1 MTTTPEPPTQ
11 PPTQPPAPT
20 SAPTSAPTDDPPR
33 RRRFSDAPAWIS
45 AATGVAGLLLGFL
58 GLPVF
63 VHSPTAAPK
72 TAPTVV
78 TTTPAAEPTTAE
90 VSAPP
95 TTTTVAPPPSTTPTP
110 TGNPSDVY
118 KIHTVDLTEDYGF
131 ALDKLRPVSRDD
143 QKEIY
148 WYSSWL
154 NTDTAQFV
162 ALDRKEP
169 GSYETCSTVTR
180 FTDRF
185 SVWSNVG
192 DRFCIIAPTGLIA
205 LAELTGGGRD
215 AGFVRLKLTIWRGT
229 Y

>member
-1 MTTTPEPPTQ
+1 MTATPEPPTQ
-11 PPTQPPAPT
+11 PPTQAPAP
-20 SAPTSAPTDDPPR
+20 PPVPNDDPPR

-78 TTTPAAEPTTAE
+78 TTTPAADPTTADT
-90 VSAPP
+90 SAPP
-95 TTTTVAPPPSTTPTP
+95 TTTTAPPPSATPTP
-110 TGNPSDVY
+110 TGNPSDIY
-118 KIHTVDLTEDYGF
+118 KIHTVDLTENYGF

-143 QKEIY
+143 QTEIY

-154 NTDTAQFV
+154 KTDTAQFV
-162 ALDRKEP
+162 VLDRKEP
-169 GSYETCSTVTR
+169 SSYETCSTVTR
-180 FTDRF
+180 FTNEF

-192 DRFCIIAPTGLIA
+192 DRFCVIAPNGLIA

>member
-1 MTTTPEPPTQ
+1 MTATPEPPTQ
-11 PPTQPPAPT
+11 PPSQPPASP
-20 SAPTSAPTDDPPR
+20 PDPTDDPPR

-72 TAPTVV
+72 TAPTVA
-78 TTTPAAEPTTAE
+78 TTTPAAEPTTA
-90 VSAPP
+90 SAPP
-95 TTTTVAPPPSTTPTP
+95 TTTAAPSPSTTPTP
-110 TGNPSDVY
+110 TGKPSDVY
-118 KIHTVDLTEDYGF
+118 KIQTVELTEDYGF

-143 QKEIY
+143 QTEIY

-162 ALDRKEP
+162 VLDRKEP
-169 GSYETCSTVTR
+169 SSYETCSTVTR
-180 FTDRF
+180 FTNRF

-192 DRFCIIAPTGLIA
+192 DRFCVIAPTGLIA

-215 AGFVRLKLTIWRGT
+215 AGFVQLKLTIWRGT

>member
-11 PPTQPPAPT
+11 PPTQP
-20 SAPTSAPTDDPPR
+20 PTSAPTDDPPR

-72 TAPTVV
+72 AAPTVV
-78 TTTPAAEPTTAE
+78 TTTPAAEPTTAD

-95 TTTTVAPPPSTTPTP
+95 TTTTAAPPPSTTPTP

-118 KIHTVDLTEDYGF
+118 KIHTVDLTQDYGF

-169 GSYETCSTVTR
+169 GNYETCSTVTR
-180 FTDRF
+180 FTNQF

-205 LAELTGGGRD
+205 LAEVTGGGRD
-215 AGFVRLKLTIWRGT
+215 ADFIRLKLTIWRGT

>member
-1 MTTTPEPPTQ
+1 M
-11 PPTQPPAPT
+11 
-20 SAPTSAPTDDPPR
+20 
-33 RRRFSDAPAWIS
+33 
-45 AATGVAGLLLGFL
+45 AGLLLGFL

-72 TAPTVV
+72 TAPTV
-78 TTTPAAEPTTAE
+78 TTTPAAETTP
-90 VSAPP
+90 SAPP
-95 TTTTVAPPPSTTPTP
+95 TTTTAPTPSTTPPP
-110 TGNPSDVY
+110 TANPADVY
-118 KIHTVDLTEDYGF
+118 KTQTVDLTEDYGF

-154 NTDTAQFV
+154 ETDTAQFV
-162 ALDRKEP
+162 VLDRKEP
-169 GSYETCSTVTR
+169 SSYETCSTVTR
-180 FTDRF
+180 FTNRF

-205 LAELTGGGRD
+205 LAELVDGGRD
-215 AGFVRLKLTIWRGT
+215 ADFVRLKLTIWRGT

>member
-1 MTTTPEPPTQ
+1 MTTMPEPPTQ
-11 PPTQPPAPT
+11 PPAPQPAP
-20 SAPTSAPTDDPPR
+20 ADDPPR

-63 VHSPTAAPK
+63 VHSPTATPK
-72 TAPTVV
+72 TAPTVSATPPTV
-78 TTTPAAEPTTAE
+78 ETTTASASPTPTTTP
-90 VSAPP
+90 PP
-95 TTTTVAPPPSTTPTP
+95 SPSTTPAP
-110 TGNPSDVY
+110 TGKPSDVY
-118 KIHTVDLTEDYGF
+118 KIHMVDLTEDYGF

-143 QKEIY
+143 QREIY
-148 WYSSWL
+148 WYSSHL
-154 NTDTAQFV
+154 ETDSAQFV
-162 ALDRKEP
+162 LLDRKES

-180 FTDRF
+180 FTNEV
-185 SVWSNVG
+185 SVWMDVG
-192 DRFCIIAPTGLIA
+192 ARFCVIAPTGLIA

>member
-1 MTTTPEPPTQ
+1 MTATPEPPTQ
-11 PPTQPPAPT
+11 PPAQAPVSPPVPA
-20 SAPTSAPTDDPPR
+20 DDPPR

-72 TAPTVV
+72 AAPTVT
-78 TTTPAAEPTTAE
+78 TTTPAAETTTA
-90 VSAPP
+90 STPPP
-95 TTTTVAPPPSTTPTP
+95 TTTAAPTPSATPTP
-110 TGNPSDVY
+110 TGKPSDVY
-118 KIHTVDLTEDYGF
+118 KIQTVELTEDYGF
-131 ALDKLRPVSRDD
+131 ALDKPRPVSRDD

-162 ALDRKEP
+162 VLDRKEP
-169 GSYETCSTVTR
+169 GTYETCSTVTR
-180 FTDRF
+180 FTNRF
-185 SVWSNVG
+185 SVWSDVG
-192 DRFCIIAPTGLIA
+192 DRFCVIAPNGLIA

-215 AGFVRLKLTIWRGT
+215 AGFVQLKLTIWRGT